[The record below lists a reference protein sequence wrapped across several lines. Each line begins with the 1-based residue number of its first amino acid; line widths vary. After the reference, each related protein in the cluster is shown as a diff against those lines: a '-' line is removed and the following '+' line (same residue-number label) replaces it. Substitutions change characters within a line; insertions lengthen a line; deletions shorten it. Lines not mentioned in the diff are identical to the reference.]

1 MEFTT
6 QLELQSQT
14 TRLVENWSYIMI
26 QKDRRGFHPPR
37 HSIPGDFLLD
47 QRLT

>member
-14 TRLVENWSYIMI
+14 TRLVE
-26 QKDRRGFHPPR
+26 
-37 HSIPGDFLLD
+37 
-47 QRLT
+47 RLPDACTITMNGAVTLYGALFQET